1 MRTTTDKSIRT
12 KKSSVHRRPD
22 DLDISK
28 FIEDLDEKMLNRSWW
43 KEMKDISNKDPIIHN
58 NGEADIE
65 FINTRHGAI
74 GM

>member
-1 MRTTTDKSIRT
+1 MRTTTDKSIRSN
-12 KKSSVHRRPD
+12 KSSGHSRHND
-22 DLDISK
+22 FDISE

-43 KEMKDISNKDPIIHN
+43 TEIKDISNKDPIIHN

-74 GM
+74 GK